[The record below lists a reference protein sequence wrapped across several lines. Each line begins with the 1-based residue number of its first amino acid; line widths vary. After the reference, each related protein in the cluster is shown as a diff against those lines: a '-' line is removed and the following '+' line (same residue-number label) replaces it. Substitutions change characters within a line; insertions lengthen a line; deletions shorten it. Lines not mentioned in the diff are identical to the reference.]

1 MTEAQAD
8 QIIEAINNISL
19 ESDNTVDFGVDSYN
33 LISSIWEE
41 LHEISVS
48 LKRIA
53 DKHA

>member
-1 MTEAQAD
+1 MTEAQAE
-8 QIIEAINNISL
+8 QVIEAINNISL
-19 ESDNTVDFGVDSYN
+19 ESDNTVVLSDMDYN